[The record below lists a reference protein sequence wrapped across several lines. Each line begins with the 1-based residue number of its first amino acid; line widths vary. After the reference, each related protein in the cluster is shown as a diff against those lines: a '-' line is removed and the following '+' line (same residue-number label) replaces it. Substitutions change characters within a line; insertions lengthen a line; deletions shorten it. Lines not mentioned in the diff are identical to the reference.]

1 MNENETISP
10 EEAAYKEAFD
20 QAISAMEQTDTGS
33 PETHIEQIKDSSNNE
48 NEQVE
53 TAEPRMSATEWDDK
67 MYAQQQAAHEE
78 QTKEEPTTPRRR
90 GRPRKEE
97 TEDTGSEYEKLYR
110 DYKQNADAQI
120 GLYRS
125 RVDQLAQ
132 ELRKLKAEQKEP
144 VKPKELPHEV
154 QEVFEM
160 YPDIAKAMEAYV
172 DSRLTDTRNTISQN
186 FEQQIQPI
194 KNQLVLSDVQKH
206 QMAIEAA
213 HPDLK
218 KILQSGD
225 LTKWIESLP
234 PVMKAGAQQ
243 VYQYGSS
250 ADVINLLDEYK
261 TQRGISSGRRSKRNA
276 QSEQHSGVQPR
287 REVSGTP
294 EEQEASGYQER
305 SGMDVHSSEGGRGR
319 GTNGSD
325 SNRNSYGNS
334 EYYQGEG
341 NEVDDYSDDPL
352 VQRVMA
358 ALSVR
363 SNRAPVNINNMQPKK
378 EKTAEDIFK
387 EVTREFEQNHR
398 RR

>member
-20 QAISAMEQTDTGS
+20 QAISAMEQTDNGS
-33 PETHIEQIKDSSNNE
+33 PETHIEQVKDSSNNE
-48 NEQVE
+48 NEKVE
-53 TAEPRMSATEWDDK
+53 TTEPRMSATEWDDK

-78 QTKEEPTTPRRR
+78 QTKEESTPTRRR

-97 TEDTGSEYEKLYR
+97 TEDTESEYEKLYR

-144 VKPKELPHEV
+144 AKPKELPHEV

-172 DSRLTDTRNTISQN
+172 DSRLTDTSNTISQN

-294 EEQEASGYQER
+294 EEQKASGYQER
-305 SGMDVHSSEGGRGR
+305 SGMDVYSSEGR
-319 GTNGSD
+319 GTLRTDGSEY
-325 SNRNSYGNS
+325 SGNS

-363 SNRAPVNINNMQPKK
+363 SSRAPVNVNNMQPKK